1 MPAITSLR
9 SSIATALTDNSK
21 YSVFSFPPATP
32 IANSV
37 IVTPDDPYI
46 VPSNNDYSAISP
58 MANFKISIL
67 VPLLDN
73 EGNLAGIEADV
84 VRVFAL
90 LEASS
95 IVFNVGSVS
104 APSVLSIASG
114 DLLTCDIAIST
125 LTEWSYSMDD
135 WTKEQADF
143 LIKIGQ
149 LPATKPATQP
159 TSKKDEE

>member
-1 MPAITSLR
+1 MSAAITTLR
-9 SSIATALTDNSK
+9 ASIAAALADNSL
-21 YSVFSFPPATP
+21 YSIFSFPLPTP
-32 IANSV
+32 IANSI

-46 VPSNNDYSAISP
+46 VPTNNDYTSVAP

-73 EGNLAGIEADV
+73 QGNLAGIESDI
-84 VRVFAL
+84 VRVFTL

-125 LTEWSYSMDD
+125 LTEWS
-135 WTKEQADF
+135 
-143 LIKIGQ
+143 
-149 LPATKPATQP
+149 
-159 TSKKDEE
+159 

>member
-1 MPAITSLR
+1 MTAITTLR
-9 SSIATALTDNSK
+9 SSIATALADNTK
-21 YSVFSFPPATP
+21 YSVFAFPPATP

-37 IVTPDDPYI
+37 IVTPNDPYI
-46 VPSNNDYSAISP
+46 TPTNNDYTSVAPLASFRLTI
-58 MANFKISIL
+58 I

-73 EGNLAGIEADV
+73 EGNLAGIETDIV
-84 VRVFAL
+84 KVFQL

-125 LTEWSYSMDD
+125 LTEWS
-135 WTKEQADF
+135 
-143 LIKIGQ
+143 
-149 LPATKPATQP
+149 
-159 TSKKDEE
+159 

>member
-1 MPAITSLR
+1 MPAITTLR
-9 SSIATALTDNSK
+9 ASIAAALTDNTK
-21 YSVFSFPPATP
+21 WSVFSFPPATP

-37 IVTPDDPYI
+37 IVTPADPYI
-46 VPSNNDYSAISP
+46 VPSNNDYTAIAP
-58 MANFKISIL
+58 MANFRLSII

-84 VRVFAL
+84 IRVFAL

-125 LTEWSYSMDD
+125 LTEWS
-135 WTKEQADF
+135 
-143 LIKIGQ
+143 
-149 LPATKPATQP
+149 
-159 TSKKDEE
+159 

>member
-1 MPAITSLR
+1 MPAITTLR
-9 SSIATALTDNSK
+9 TSIAAALADNSL

-32 IANSV
+32 VANSV
-37 IVTPDDPYI
+37 IVTPADPYI
-46 VPSNNDYSAISP
+46 VPTNNDYTAIAP
-58 MANFKISIL
+58 MANFTISIL

-73 EGNLAGIEADV
+73 QGNLAGIEADV

-104 APSVLSIASG
+104 APSVLSIATG

-125 LTEWSYSMDD
+125 LTEWS
-135 WTKEQADF
+135 
-143 LIKIGQ
+143 
-149 LPATKPATQP
+149 
-159 TSKKDEE
+159 

>member
-1 MPAITSLR
+1 MAAITTLR
-9 SSIATALTDNSK
+9 TTIATALADNSY
-21 YSVFSFPPATP
+21 YSVFAFPPATP

-37 IVTPDDPYI
+37 IISPADPYI
-46 VPSNNDYSAISP
+46 VPTNNDRTSIAP

-73 EGNLAGIEADV
+73 EGNLAGIETDI

-90 LEASS
+90 LDASS

-114 DLLTCDIAIST
+114 DLLTCDIAVST
-125 LTEWSYSMDD
+125 LTEWS
-135 WTKEQADF
+135 
-143 LIKIGQ
+143 
-149 LPATKPATQP
+149 
-159 TSKKDEE
+159 

>member
-1 MPAITSLR
+1 MTAITTLR
-9 SSIATALTDNSK
+9 TTIATALADNSY
-21 YSVFSFPPATP
+21 YSVFAFPPATP

-37 IVTPDDPYI
+37 IISPADPYI
-46 VPSNNDYSAISP
+46 VPTNNDRTSIAP
-58 MANFKISIL
+58 LANFKISIL

-73 EGNLAGIEADV
+73 EGNLAGIETDI

-90 LEASS
+90 LDASS

-125 LTEWSYSMDD
+125 LTEWS
-135 WTKEQADF
+135 
-143 LIKIGQ
+143 
-149 LPATKPATQP
+149 
-159 TSKKDEE
+159 

>member
-1 MPAITSLR
+1 MPAITTLR
-9 SSIATALTDNSK
+9 TSIASALTDNSL

-32 IANSV
+32 IANSL
-37 IVTPDDPYI
+37 IVTPADPYI
-46 VPSNNDYSAISP
+46 VPTNNDYTAIAP
-58 MANFKISIL
+58 MANFTISIL

-73 EGNLAGIEADV
+73 QGNLAGIEADV

-104 APSVLSIASG
+104 APSVLSIATG

-125 LTEWSYSMDD
+125 LTEWR
-135 WTKEQADF
+135 
-143 LIKIGQ
+143 
-149 LPATKPATQP
+149 
-159 TSKKDEE
+159 

>member
-1 MPAITSLR
+1 MTAITTLR
-9 SSIATALTDNSK
+9 SSIATALADNIY

-37 IVTPDDPYI
+37 IVTPADPYI
-46 VPSNNDYSAISP
+46 TPTNNDRTTISP

-73 EGNLAGIEADV
+73 EGNLAGIETDI
-84 VRVFAL
+84 VRVFQL

-95 IVFNVGSVS
+95 IVFNVGSIS

-125 LTEWSYSMDD
+125 LTEWS
-135 WTKEQADF
+135 
-143 LIKIGQ
+143 
-149 LPATKPATQP
+149 
-159 TSKKDEE
+159 

>member
-1 MPAITSLR
+1 MTAITTLR
-9 SSIATALTDNSK
+9 SSIAAALADNTY
-21 YSVFSFPPATP
+21 YSVFAFPPVTP
-32 IANSV
+32 ISNSV
-37 IVTPDDPYI
+37 IVTPADPYI
-46 VPSNNDYSAISP
+46 VPTNNDYTAIAP

-73 EGNLAGIEADV
+73 EGNLAGIETDI

-104 APSVLSIASG
+104 APSVLQIASG

-125 LTEWSYSMDD
+125 LTEWS
-135 WTKEQADF
+135 
-143 LIKIGQ
+143 
-149 LPATKPATQP
+149 
-159 TSKKDEE
+159 